1 MLWEWGGWSR
11 WMETSR
17 WMDGHDGKGSQ
28 STPHMI
34 LSEECVIFKNQV
46 FHIKPADGSLCYSL
60 RATQKL
66 WHPRCVSHWDS
77 VQNKPSILCF
87 SVLTSAHTEKCFQA
101 IHFHAHVFLEI
112 WNQFAFYPTR
122 LWLENLPPP
131 PSFFPTYKALLTASV
146 MWSNYL
152 FVKL

>member
-1 MLWEWGGWSR
+1 
-11 WMETSR
+11 METSR

-34 LSEECVIFKNQV
+34 LSKECVILKNQV

-60 RATQKL
+60 RATQIL

-87 SVLTSAHTEKCFQA
+87 SVLTAAHTEKCFQA

-112 WNQFAFYPTR
+112 WNQFAFYLTR
-122 LWLENLPPP
+122 L
-131 PSFFPTYKALLTASV
+131 
-146 MWSNYL
+146 
-152 FVKL
+152 